1 MPPKKKKSGKKG
13 KKSGKS
19 GRGSPSKMSADSV
32 NDMSKDFIFMQI
44 RDLELQLMKYQAKSE
59 ELEKNQIVLQEKH
72 DEMARE
78 NADIEKFFQ
87 GQDNEKEQE
96 KALIMEEINGVQ
108 TTREEEK
115 EWANGQIDQI
125 RQDFQDTKESL
136 TAENSL
142 LSQQL
147 NDLEDFKLRKEER
160 IDMVAAMEEHMRQSD
175 EDQKDIIE
183 NIRLKAIVDKD
194 RLKKEMVDQ
203 VNQRAADFRK
213 VSNKQMAETTKRA
226 IRENVS
232 IRGEIIQTSDKTVE
246 LMADNAEVRARV
258 EEQEER
264 IKILE
269 EREKELAKS
278 NSSSVKIIKMLKGR
292 SQHMKELLEEMEM
305 RDHAFQDLDG
315 DRAIL
320 VPQVEA
326 QRLHKEQLINDNKRL
341 REEIRD
347 VKGKLRKENRDM
359 LKLGEVLSNASSTI
373 REVLTKEAVTGAVT
387 PVYGMEEENETDR
400 KNALLEELLG
410 MVTMVTTPK
419 SGKSSQD
426 KYRIRKKSAS
436 EIPGKNSLKRG
447 ALPVSP
453 IATNNKGTLF
463 HYQPGDLGIIP
474 RPANPIPTSV
484 DKMRVKSA
492 TTRLGELRKMLT
504 NSVGVQTVSAPKA
517 LYYADHLLDN
527 VTPRQQQ
534 TLLHDQGRE
543 HSRDQL
549 RSRGTPIGNAGP
561 ISPAKRML
569 YGKGYK
575 IT

>member
-19 GRGSPSKMSADSV
+19 GRGSPSKMSSDSV
-32 NDMSKDFIFMQI
+32 NEMSKDFIFMQI
-44 RDLELQLMKYQAKSE
+44 RDLEHQLMKNNILNERPIEIPSVLNAHQLPLIMYMTDQLIQSKSE

-87 GQDNEKEQE
+87 GQDHEKEQE

-115 EWANGQIDQI
+115 KWANDQIDQI
-125 RQDFQDTKESL
+125 RQDFQDTKERL
-136 TAENSL
+136 TAENSQ

-147 NDLEDFKLRKEER
+147 NELEDFKLKKEER
-160 IDMVAAMEEHMRQSD
+160 IAKVAAMEEHMKQSD
-175 EDQKDIIE
+175 EDQKYIIE

-213 VSNKQMAETTKRA
+213 VSNKQMADTTKRA
-226 IRENVS
+226 IRENVA
-232 IRGEIIQTSDKTVE
+232 IRGEIIQTTDKTVE
-246 LMADNAEVRARV
+246 FKAENEAARARV
-258 EEQEER
+258 AEQEER
-264 IKILE
+264 IKVLE
-269 EREKELAKS
+269 EREKELAKN
-278 NSSSVKIIKMLKGR
+278 NSSSAKIIKMLKSR

-326 QRLHKEQLINDNKRL
+326 QRLHKEQLIRDNKRL

-347 VKGKLRKENRDM
+347 VKGKLKKENREM

-373 REVLTKEAVTGAVT
+373 REVLMKEAVTGTVT
-387 PVYGMEEENETDR
+387 PVYGIEEDDEPDP

-410 MVTMVTTPK
+410 MVTMVTAPK
-419 SGKSSQD
+419 SGKSSTS

-436 EIPGKNSLKRG
+436 EIPGKMSLKRG

-453 IATNNKGTLF
+453 IATNSKGTLF
-463 HYQPGDLGIIP
+463 HYQPGDLGMIP
-474 RPANPIPTSV
+474 RPENPIPTSLE
-484 DKMRVKSA
+484 KMRVKSA

-504 NSVGVQTVSAPKA
+504 NSVGVQTVNAPKA
-517 LYYADHLLDN
+517 LYYADQLLDN
-527 VTPRQQQ
+527 VTPRQQAI
-534 TLLHDQGRE
+534 L
-543 HSRDQL
+543 S
-549 RSRGTPIGNAGP
+549 S
-561 ISPAKRML
+561 
-569 YGKGYK
+569 
-575 IT
+575 

>member
-19 GRGSPSKMSADSV
+19 GRGSPSKLSGDSV
-32 NDMSKDFIFMQI
+32 NEMSKDFIFLQI
-44 RDLELQLMKYQAKSE
+44 RDLEHQLMKYKAKAE
-59 ELEKNQIVLQEKH
+59 ELEENQIILQEKH

-78 NADIEKFFQ
+78 NADIEKL
-87 GQDNEKEQE
+87 NVSLTEQE

-115 EWANGQIDQI
+115 EWANGQINQI
-125 RQDFQDTKESL
+125 RQDFQDTKETL
-136 TAENSL
+136 TSENSL

-147 NDLEDFKLRKEER
+147 NELEDFKLKKEER
-160 IDMVAAMEEHMRQSD
+160 IAMVAAMEEHMKQSD
-175 EDQKDIIE
+175 EDQKYIIE

-213 VSNKQMAETTKRA
+213 VSNKQMADTTKRA

-232 IRGEIIQTSDKTVE
+232 IRGEIIQTTDKTE
-246 LMADNAEVRARV
+246 EFKAENDEVRARV
-258 EEQEER
+258 AEQEER
-264 IKILE
+264 IKMLE
-269 EREKELAKS
+269 EREKELTKN

-292 SQHMKELLEEMEM
+292 SQNMKELLEEMEM

-326 QRLHKEQLINDNKRL
+326 QRLHKEQLIRDNKRL

-359 LKLGEVLSNASSTI
+359 MKLGEVLSSASTTI
-373 REVLTKEAVTGAVT
+373 REVLTKDAFTGTVT
-387 PVYGMEEENETDR
+387 PVYGMEEEDNASDR

-419 SGKSSQD
+419 SGKRSPD

-453 IATNNKGTLF
+453 IAIDARGTQF
-463 HYQPGDLGIIP
+463 HYQPGDLGMIP
-474 RPANPIPTSV
+474 RPENPIPTSLE
-484 DKMRVKSA
+484 KMRVKSA

-504 NSVGVQTVSAPKA
+504 NSVGVQTVSAPKS
-517 LYYADHLLDN
+517 LYYADQLLDN
-527 VTPRQQQ
+527 ITPRQKQS
-534 TLLHDQGRE
+534 LLHEQGRE
-543 HSRDQL
+543 HSRDQI
-549 RSRGTPIGNAGP
+549 RSRGTPMGSIGPA
-561 ISPAKRML
+561 SPAKRML
-569 YGKGYK
+569 YGKGHK
-575 IT
+575 VT